1 MSEMEQ
7 ATESEIE
14 RCVFNGGWL
23 GALNHMRQAMYAVA
37 AQGNE

>member
-1 MSEMEQ
+1 MEQ

-14 RCVFNGGWL
+14 RCVFKWGLTWSVH
-23 GALNHMRQAMYAVA
+23 NHMRQAMYVVA